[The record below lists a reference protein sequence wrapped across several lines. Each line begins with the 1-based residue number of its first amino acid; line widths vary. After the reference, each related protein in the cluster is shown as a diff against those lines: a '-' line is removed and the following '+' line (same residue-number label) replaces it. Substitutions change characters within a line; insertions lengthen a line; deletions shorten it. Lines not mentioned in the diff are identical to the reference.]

1 MKRKIKGADKMFH
14 TQKNTVFEPT
24 ISISEKGVNVKLIGM
39 TLEIYPPSVVTKFS
53 AIKRVGPTTR
63 TNNNKIPAII
73 IFVLLS
79 IFIPLSIPLV
89 AEKIKRIVTIII
101 TIICTHAL
109 LGRGVR

>member
-1 MKRKIKGADKMFH
+1 
-14 TQKNTVFEPT
+14 
-24 ISISEKGVNVKLIGM
+24 M

-53 AIKRVGPTTR
+53 AIKRVGPTAR

-109 LGRGVR
+109 LVRGFSYERQHVICLTISHNVVDSHVHIYIQTHIIMYFPM